1 MNTIKLFVI
10 NLLCRVKSEKGQT
23 LVEYALIIVLIAL
36 AAIVAMQILG
46 GSVNSTFTNAACK
59 LVSP

>member
-1 MNTIKLFVI
+1 MDTIKLFVI

-36 AAIVAMQILG
+36 AAIVAMKYLG
-46 GSVNSTFTNAACK
+46 GTVNNTYSNAASTLAK
-59 LVSP
+59 P